1 MGGCLEGAGGVAI
14 LRLFCNR
21 IQIKGRI
28 YALHMCVVGLLSN
41 HMLWVLKRNI

>member
-1 MGGCLEGAGGVAI
+1 MEGPGGGGRVTI

-28 YALHMCVVGLLSN
+28 YALHMCVVGLL
-41 HMLWVLKRNI
+41 